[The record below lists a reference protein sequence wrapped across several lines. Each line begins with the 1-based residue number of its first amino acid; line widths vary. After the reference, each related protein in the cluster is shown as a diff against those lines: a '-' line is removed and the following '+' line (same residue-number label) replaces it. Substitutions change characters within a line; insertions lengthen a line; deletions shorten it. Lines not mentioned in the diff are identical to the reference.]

1 VAFTAPIT
9 GYHVRVD
16 HSCEEAGMPPKKTA
30 GSTKRNVIRPTK
42 ANGLVDVDVP
52 AVGRDL
58 QDTLVELTD
67 LHLRAKQAHWNV
79 VGRHFRPVHLHLDE
93 LTDEVREAADLVA
106 ERAITIGYP
115 VDGRPATV
123 AKSTPL
129 PEFPAGELLDTEVV
143 ALITESLAD
152 VCGTVRKRV
161 EHTEDLDS
169 VTQNLLQEVLA
180 TLEKHH
186 WMFAAQKVPD

>member
-1 VAFTAPIT
+1 
-9 GYHVRVD
+9 
-16 HSCEEAGMPPKKTA
+16 MPAKKTA
-30 GSTKRNVIRPTK
+30 GSTKQNVIRPTK

-106 ERAITIGYP
+106 ERAVTIGYP

-143 ALITESLAD
+143 ALITEALAD

-161 EHTEDLDS
+161 EHTEALDS

>member
-1 VAFTAPIT
+1 
-9 GYHVRVD
+9 
-16 HSCEEAGMPPKKTA
+16 MPAKKTA
-30 GSTKRNVIRPTK
+30 AKATSPARATNPARATKQNVIRPTK
-42 ANGLVDVDVP
+42 ANGLVEVDVP
-52 AVGRDL
+52 AVGQDL

-93 LTDEVREAADLVA
+93 LTDQVREAADLVA
-106 ERAITIGYP
+106 ERAVTIGYP

-123 AKSTPL
+123 AKSSPL
-129 PEFPAGELLDTEVV
+129 PEFPMGELLDTEVV
-143 ALITESLAD
+143 TLITESLAD

-161 EHTEDLDS
+161 EHTEDLDP
-169 VTQNLLQEVLA
+169 VTSNLLQEVLA

-186 WMFAAQKVPD
+186 WMFTAQKVPD

>member
-1 VAFTAPIT
+1 MPAKKATPAKATAAKSAR
-9 GYHVRVD
+9 H
-16 HSCEEAGMPPKKTA
+16 
-30 GSTKRNVIRPTK
+30 NVIRPTR

-52 AVGRDL
+52 AVGQDL

-106 ERAITIGYP
+106 ERAVTIGYP

-143 ALITESLAD
+143 VLITESLAD
-152 VCGTVRKRV
+152 VCGMVRKRI
-161 EHTEDLDS
+161 EHTEELDPVS
-169 VTQNLLQEVLA
+169 ENLLEDLLA
-180 TLEKHH
+180 MLEKHH

>member
-1 VAFTAPIT
+1 MATTKKAPAKAT
-9 GYHVRVD
+9 K
-16 HSCEEAGMPPKKTA
+16 STA
-30 GSTKRNVIRPTK
+30 GASTKQNIIRPTR
-42 ANGLVDVDVP
+42 ANGLVDVDVA
-52 AVGRDL
+52 AVGQDL

-93 LTDEVREAADLVA
+93 LTEEVREAADLVA

-115 VDGRPATV
+115 VDGRASTV
-123 AKSTPL
+123 AKCSAL

-143 ALITESLAD
+143 TLITEALAE

-161 EHTEDLDS
+161 EHTEELDPASQDLLIG
-169 VTQNLLQEVLA
+169 VLQ

>member
-1 VAFTAPIT
+1 MPAKKATAAKST
-9 GYHVRVD
+9 
-16 HSCEEAGMPPKKTA
+16 AANAATAKT
-30 GSTKRNVIRPTK
+30 NIIRPTR

-106 ERAITIGYP
+106 ERAVTIGYP

-143 ALITESLAD
+143 TLITESLAD

-161 EHTEDLDS
+161 EHTEELDPASQDLLIG
-169 VTQNLLQEVLA
+169 VLQM
-180 TLEKHH
+180 LEKHH

>member
-1 VAFTAPIT
+1 MAA
-9 GYHVRVD
+9 
-16 HSCEEAGMPPKKTA
+16 KKTA
-30 GSTKRNVIRPTK
+30 GTTAGGSAKRNAIRPTR
-42 ANGLVDVDVP
+42 ANGLVDVDVA

-93 LTDEVREAADLVA
+93 LTDQVREAADLVA
-106 ERAITIGYP
+106 ERAVTIGYP

-129 PEFPAGELLDTEVV
+129 PEFPAGELVDTEVV
-143 ALITESLAD
+143 ALITEALAD

-161 EHTEDLDS
+161 EHTEELDAASQDLLIG
-169 VTQNLLQEVLA
+169 VLQ

-186 WMFAAQKVPD
+186 WMFAAQKVED

>member
-1 VAFTAPIT
+1 MAA
-9 GYHVRVD
+9 
-16 HSCEEAGMPPKKTA
+16 KKTA
-30 GSTKRNVIRPTK
+30 AKVGGSVRRNVIRPTR
-42 ANGLVDVDVP
+42 ANGLVDVDVA

-129 PEFPAGELLDTEVV
+129 PEFPAGELVDTEVV
-143 ALITESLAD
+143 ALITEALAD

-161 EHTEDLDS
+161 EHTEELDAATQDLLIG
-169 VTQNLLQEVLA
+169 VLQ

-186 WMFAAQKVPD
+186 WMFAAQKVED